1 MSAFGRQKGNAAQAM
16 YAIFSKRD
24 GCVPGS
30 GKSYRVNWQSRV
42 RPGSAEAYAFATICV
57 VVASLA
63 RWGLGLLSEGILVF
77 PTFYPAVLFAT
88 LIGGAGAGIFAAIL
102 GGIIGSWAFMP
113 RQFTFSL
120 TLAQQIGLLTYLVAS
135 LLIVWGADHYR
146 RLMRRLEN
154 EEKLHKDEEKFRK
167 LAVEELAHRL
177 KNKLATIQ
185 SIISFQLR
193 DELNIRDAILSRL
206 TALSATDDLII
217 ATQGQGARLR
227 DILSAEL
234 RPYEVS
240 RVSMAGADV
249 LLPSNLALMM
259 ALLVHELATNAAK
272 YGALASAVGKL
283 SIRWSLAG
291 GRLELEWRESGGP
304 AVTAPTHR
312 GFGTRLFSRAL
323 EQFGGAVE
331 ATFATTG
338 LVCKLSLVLQESSPS
353 IAPDVT
359 DKGPKAF
366 AAD

>member
-1 MSAFGRQKGNAAQAM
+1 M
-16 YAIFSKRD
+16 
-24 GCVPGS
+24 
-30 GKSYRVNWQSRV
+30 NWQSRV
-42 RPGSAEAYAFATICV
+42 RPGSAEAYAFATMCV
-57 VVASLA
+57 VIASLA

-77 PTFYPAVLFAT
+77 ATYYPAVLFSA
-88 LIGGAGAGIFAAIL
+88 LIGGVWVGTFAAIL
-102 GGIIGSWAFMP
+102 GGVIGWWAFMP
-113 RQFTFSL
+113 PHVGFSPL
-120 TLAQQIGLLTYLVAS
+120 TLGQQISLLTYLVAS

-146 RLMRRLEN
+146 RLSQRLE
-154 EEKLHKDEEKFRK
+154 DEEKFRK
-167 LAVEELAHRL
+167 LTVDELAHRL

-193 DELNIRDAILSRL
+193 DVAPARDAILSRL
-206 TALSATDDLII
+206 TALSATDDLIM
-217 ATQGQGARLR
+217 ATQGQGGHLR

-240 RVSMAGADV
+240 RVSIEGPDV
-249 LLPSNLALMM
+249 LLPPKLALVM

-272 YGALASAVGKL
+272 YGALSSSVGNL
-283 SIRWSLAG
+283 SIRWSLADA
-291 GRLELEWRESGGP
+291 RLDLEWRERNGP
-304 AVTAPTHR
+304 AVTAPIHR

-338 LVCKLSLVLQESSPS
+338 LICNLSLVLPESSPS

-359 DKGPKAF
+359 GKPKVF